1 MKGLQATI
9 VRTRLHLGY
18 RIGSATCQ
26 AFWYTAQRP
35 GGLNLTRS
43 IGSRHMATHTGLGSA
58 GNPDEKARMANEQA
72 HLYNLEEGRPL
83 WGTMKI

>member
-1 MKGLQATI
+1 
-9 VRTRLHLGY
+9 
-18 RIGSATCQ
+18 
-26 AFWYTAQRP
+26 
-35 GGLNLTRS
+35 
-43 IGSRHMATHTGLGSA
+43 MATHTGLGSA